1 MMTIQIPA
9 IKAKIQTAT
18 NALIK
23 DAINV
28 NRDNFTVFVDFCGH
42 VNHLS
47 IEVYPGGFD
56 TKKNTRLKNPIFNS
70 YLNPFPCDLKDIK
83 KWQEILTNLLEAR
96 KHLNKLVAE
105 ESKKLW
111 ESS

>member
-1 MMTIQIPA
+1 MMPIQIQD
-9 IKAKIQTAT
+9 IKAKTQTAA

-23 DAINV
+23 DAVNA
-28 NRDNFTVFVDFCGH
+28 NRDDFTVFVDFAGH
-42 VNHLS
+42 VNHLT

-56 TKKNTRLKNPIFNS
+56 TKNNARLKNPIFYG
-70 YLNPFPCDLKDIK
+70 YLKPFPCDLKDIK
-83 KWQEILTNLLEAR
+83 EWQKILTNLLEAR
-96 KHLNKLVAE
+96 KNLNKLVAE